1 MRSSVIFPTARSIQ
15 IVSHFQ
21 SRTLTPQ
28 VSYLK
33 AIDLWVLGC
42 IFFVFSTLAEFGLV
56 LYLTSRSAWQKRVDT
71 YIKEKANKH
80 SDIHLNHLS
89 PRNSKNGQRK
99 DCTSIAI
106 SEPTTQNGNIGLKYI
121 WCLLQE

>member
-28 VSYLK
+28 VSYMK

-42 IFFVFSTLAEFGLV
+42 IFFVFSTLAEYGLV

-71 YIKEKANKH
+71 FIKENTSEM
-80 SDIHLNHLS
+80 SDTV
-89 PRNSKNGQRK
+89 K
-99 DCTSIAI
+99 
-106 SEPTTQNGNIGLKYI
+106 LKI
-121 WCLLQE
+121 IRLLQVEKKYHNLKNKQAKLGVGWNAYNNKGR